1 MGKGDLGAF
10 GKIVG
15 KVVALEFKEEA
26 TQNLRELLGASCLLR
41 FSILTLS
48 LLTLRLRLYTTRISH
63 INS

>member
-26 TQNLRELLGASCLLR
+26 TQNLRELLGAGHKRMS
-41 FSILTLS
+41 LS
-48 LLTLRLRLYTTRISH
+48 MRSDASPPGQPRSDT
-63 INS
+63 

>member
-41 FSILTLS
+41 FSEL
-48 LLTLRLRLYTTRISH
+48 
-63 INS
+63 

>member
-26 TQNLRELLGASCLLR
+26 TQNLRELLIALCRACAGV
-41 FSILTLS
+41 LT
-48 LLTLRLRLYTTRISH
+48 
-63 INS
+63 

>member
-26 TQNLRELLGASCLLR
+26 TQNLRELLGADQR
-41 FSILTLS
+41 
-48 LLTLRLRLYTTRISH
+48 
-63 INS
+63 

>member
-15 KVVALEFKEEA
+15 KAVALEFKEEA

-48 LLTLRLRLYTTRISH
+48 LLTLRLRLYTTRISR